1 MDKPKRQLWIR
12 MFLVIG
18 ALYCTVGIAFGAF
31 AGWSTSNRMVVAWRV
46 ASFVVSAIAFAIH
59 IGYEHFTLANRP
71 VTVALHTSLSVAL
84 GAFGLALAANIY
96 AIRVPSASH
105 RLLAIALVVWPL
117 MTGIPA
123 FVVALISAFGL
134 SLLRRAE
141 LRVNH
146 DV

>member
-1 MDKPKRQLWIR
+1 MVL
-12 MFLVIG
+12 LIG
-18 ALYCTVGIAFGAF
+18 ALYCTVGLAFGAF

-71 VTVALHTSLSVAL
+71 VKVALHTSLSVAL

-96 AIRVPSASH
+96 AIGIPSASH
-105 RLLAIALVVWPL
+105 RLLAIAMVVWPL

-123 FVVALISAFGL
+123 FVVALISALGL
-134 SLLRRAE
+134 SLVRRTDLRA
-141 LRVNH
+141 NH
-146 DV
+146 NA